1 MKSDNKSSAQIA
13 QDSVNKLK
21 NYIKNIDPLDIPT
34 NQFGEASRRPIC
46 KELGITYSTIGSND
60 KLALEFEK
68 LDKLVNASAR
78 KPNSKSSDTKHLEM
92 RITSL
97 ENRIASL
104 KADNEELRT
113 KLKRYEHFELTG
125 RMPR

>member
-34 NQFGEASRRPIC
+34 NQFGVASRRPIC

>member
-21 NYIKNIDPLDIPT
+21 HYIKNIEPRDIPT

-68 LDKLVNASAR
+68 LDKLVNASPR

-104 KADNEELRT
+104 KADNEELRS